1 MTTNKAETEQSKR
14 QISKFCAQ
22 AARAHVRA
30 FRDSGMSLPDYC
42 HQHGIAKSTF
52 YGWLERYERKAPK
65 NFTPVLPRPASLPA
79 ATQATMPIKSDPT
92 PEQAMDITL
101 PNGITIQ
108 ILNLKHST
116 QVIQFIKGLM

>member
-1 MTTNKAETEQSKR
+1 MSEPHTEPSQPKR
-14 QISKFCAQ
+14 QITKFSAQ
-22 AARAHVRA
+22 VARAHVRA
-30 FRDSGMSLPDYC
+30 FRDCGMSLPDYC
-42 HQHGIAKSTF
+42 HQHGIPKSTF

-65 NFTPVLPRPASLPA
+65 NFSPVLPKPASLPSEA
-79 ATQATMPIKSDPT
+79 PSSAPINKDTT

-108 ILNLKHST
+108 ILSLKHST